1 MLTFFKKTY
10 NIKRCV
16 NFTSHIF
23 MITISSLR
31 KDIACN
37 SLKIIIW
44 KMKTREMIYL
54 IRSYN
59 AFTSH

>member
-1 MLTFFKKTY
+1 
-10 NIKRCV
+10 
-16 NFTSHIF
+16 

-44 KMKTREMIYL
+44 EMKTREMISRYDLTMYL
-54 IRSYN
+54 PRIKGNYKIKRDHRYRRSK
-59 AFTSH
+59 FD

>member
-1 MLTFFKKTY
+1 
-10 NIKRCV
+10 
-16 NFTSHIF
+16 

-44 KMKTREMIYL
+44 EMKTREMISRYDL
-54 IRSYN
+54 TMHLPRITGNYKIKRDHRYRQSK
-59 AFTSH
+59 FD